1 MDAKMPCM
9 TTLVW
14 FRQDLRLAD
23 NPALAAALESG
34 AAVVPVYI
42 HAPIEEGAWAPGA
55 ASRWWLHHSLER
67 LGEDLARRGSRL
79 TLRAEPQS
87 LAALLA
93 LARECGAVRI
103 VWNRRYEPAAIA
115 RDQDLKAAF
124 RAAGIQADSYNSA
137 LLHEPWTVQT
147 RTGGPFQVF
156 TPFWRHC
163 LSLPD
168 PPEPQGAPSALPA
181 PPRWPASERP
191 EGLGL
196 LPRIDWA
203 GGLRDAWTPGSAAAQ
218 GLLGRFLEEGF
229 EAYGEQRD
237 LPGTQGTSRLSPH
250 LHFGEIGPREIWHA
264 TRRYA
269 QERGRHTSWRG
280 SKFLAE
286 LGWRE
291 FAHHLLYHFPQSAE
305 RPLREKFA
313 AFPWKN
319 DPALARS
326 WTRGAT
332 GYPIVD
338 AAMRELWRTGWMHNR
353 ARMIAGSFL
362 VKDLLADWTQGAR
375 WFWDTLVDADLAGNT
390 LGWQWVA
397 GCGADAAP
405 YFRVFNPALQ
415 GAKFDPD
422 GAYVRRW
429 VPEITR
435 LPNEWVHRPWAAPAQ
450 VLAAAGLSLGEHYPR
465 PVVDHDVARREALRA
480 LSSIKARHPA
490 GPRR

>member
-1 MDAKMPCM
+1 MPGM

-14 FRQDLRLAD
+14 FRQDLRLTD

-42 HAPIEEGAWAPGA
+42 HAPTEEGAWAPGA

-79 TLRAEPQS
+79 TLRAEPQT

-103 VWNRRYEPAAIA
+103 VWNRRYEPSAIA
-115 RDQDLKAAF
+115 RDQDLKTAL
-124 RAAGIQADSYNSA
+124 RAAGIHADSYNGA

-168 PPEPQGAPSALPA
+168 PPEPGPAPRALPA
-181 PPRWPASERP
+181 PPRWPASER
-191 EGLGL
+191 LDRFDL

-218 GLLGRFLEEGF
+218 RLLARFLEEGF

-237 LPGTQGTSRLSPH
+237 HPGTQGTSRLSPH
-250 LHFGEIGPREIWHA
+250 LHYGEIGPREIWHA
-264 TRRYA
+264 TRRSA
-269 QERGRHTSWRG
+269 QRGGRHSSWRE

-291 FAHHLLYHFPQSAE
+291 FAHHLLYHFPQTAE

-313 AFPWKN
+313 NFPWKN
-319 DPALARS
+319 DPELIRR

-362 VKDLLADWTQGAR
+362 VKDLLADLDPGG
-375 WFWDTLVDADLAGNT
+375 TLVLGHLGRRRPCRQYPRMAVGGGLRRRCGALFPGLQSGFAGGQIRSGGRLRAALGAGN
-390 LGWQWVA
+390 
-397 GCGADAAP
+397 
-405 YFRVFNPALQ
+405 R
-415 GAKFDPD
+415 
-422 GAYVRRW
+422 
-429 VPEITR
+429 
-435 LPNEWVHRPWAAPAQ
+435 
-450 VLAAAGLSLGEHYPR
+450 AAAERMAPSAMGGAGAGSGGGRTLIRGTLPSPR
-465 PVVDHDVARREALRA
+465 GR
-480 LSSIKARHPA
+480 S
-490 GPRR
+490 

>member
-1 MDAKMPCM
+1 MPGM

-14 FRQDLRLAD
+14 FRQDLRLTD

-34 AAVVPVYI
+34 AAVVPVYV

-79 TLRAEPQS
+79 TLRAEPQT

-115 RDQDLKAAF
+115 RDQDLKTAL
-124 RAAGIQADSYNSA
+124 RAAGIHADSYNGA
-137 LLHEPWTVQT
+137 LLYEPWTVQT

-168 PPEPQGAPSALPA
+168 PPEPKAAPGALPA
-181 PPRWPASERP
+181 PPRWPASER
-191 EGLGL
+191 LDRFDL

-203 GGLRDAWTPGSAAAQ
+203 GGLREAWAPGSAAAQ
-218 GLLGRFLEEGF
+218 RLLARFLEEGF

-237 LPGTQGTSRLSPH
+237 HPGTQGTSRLSPH
-250 LHFGEIGPREIWHA
+250 LHYGEIGPREIWHA
-264 TRRYA
+264 TRRSA
-269 QERGRHTSWRG
+269 QRGGRHTSWRE

-291 FAHHLLYHFPQSAE
+291 FAHHLLYHFPQTAE

-313 AFPWKN
+313 KFPWKN
-319 DPALARS
+319 DPELIRR

-415 GAKFDPD
+415 GAKFDPE

-429 VPEITR
+429 VPEIAR
-435 LPNEWVHRPWAAPAQ
+435 LPNEWVHRPWAAPAP

-480 LSSIKARHPA
+480 LSGLQAGQPA
-490 GPRR
+490 GSRR